1 MMKLNPQFLTHET
14 LGEHYI
20 IGIGETGFKG
30 IIKSNETAAF
40 IVERLKTYTSE
51 DEIIDSLLAEYEG
64 ADRETVAHDVEDII
78 GKLRSVG
85 ALEE

>member
-20 IGIGETGFKG
+20 IGTGETGFKG

-40 IVERLKTYTSE
+40 IVERLKTYTSRTRL
-51 DEIIDSLLAEYEG
+51 STAFLRNM
-64 ADRETVAHDVEDII
+64 RELTVKPWRTMWRILSA
-78 GKLRSVG
+78 SC
-85 ALEE
+85 ALSGH

>member
-14 LGEHYI
+14 FGEHYI
-20 IGIGETGFKG
+20 IGTDETGFKG